1 MAAQPDFLEDDDHQH
16 DPSLD
21 SVAIVFDARFN
32 LARLEAHLKALL
44 AERGDDIFRLKGILA
59 IAGDPRRWVLQG
71 VHRLMELKPVDPWG
85 PEPPTSKLVFIGR
98 GLERAALE
106 TGLANCLSL

>member
-21 SVAIVFDARFN
+21 SVAIVFHARFDE
-32 LARLEAHLKALL
+32 ARLEAHLRNLL
-44 AERGDDIFRLKGILA
+44 AQRGDDIFRLKGILA

-85 PEPPTSKLVFIGR
+85 TETPASKLVFIGR
-98 GLERAALE
+98 GLDRAALE
-106 TGLANCLSL
+106 AGLAGCLSR